1 MLKLIFL
8 LLVSFSYNILPA
20 TLFHNNQRLSWLNN
34 DSVINHNE
42 QAVVTT
48 VATTELTMEST
59 MVKNDMLG
67 IGSDFM
73 ESNLEAI
80 LSEDGSLHVKPAV
93 THVIDVTWLSDD
105 KIANLQLKSNQSMEE
120 AEILQPTIE
129 AKFSKFEFESTEKT
143 ILGNLSETNDPVE
156 MKFLIKLTKQD
167 SGNNAETAKST
178 TTSMISSLIA
188 CLIINSY
195 LLIY

>member
-1 MLKLIFL
+1 
-8 LLVSFSYNILPA
+8 
-20 TLFHNNQRLSWLNN
+20 
-34 DSVINHNE
+34 
-42 QAVVTT
+42 
-48 VATTELTMEST
+48 

-93 THVIDVTWLSDD
+93 THVIDVTWLSDGLVPLIYTD
-105 KIANLQLKSNQSMEE
+105 KLQLTATNNTESLQDQNLKMKNIKISINKIANLQLKSNQSMEE